1 MMIGHECSEK
11 VEIKNPFVY
20 KDKDNSYIITFNTNI
35 NNIRHEVRGET
46 RAKAVLKLALCI
58 KRVLNVR

>member
-1 MMIGHECSEK
+1 MIGYECSEK

-20 KDKDNSYIITFNTNI
+20 KAKDGSYIITFNTNI
-35 NNIRHEVRGET
+35 NNIRQEVRGET
-46 RAKAVLKLALCI
+46 RAKAVLNLALRI